1 MADAVKTHVLL
12 NTGDTYVAVFTNA
25 SDGIGE
31 AGGVVKVDISALTD
45 ITGRAPAK
53 LRIMKAKWSVQG
65 FPYVKIAFAA
75 DADDTA
81 LLLSG
86 TGEMCLNKYGGIQ
99 DPGTTGTTG
108 DIKFFAAAGATT
120 GSYTVLLHVE
130 KD

>member
-12 NTGDTYVAVFTNA
+12 NTGDTYVALFTNA
-25 SDGIGE
+25 SDGTGE
-31 AGGVVKVDISALTD
+31 NGVVKVDISALTD

-53 LRIMKAKWSVQG
+53 LRIMKAKWAVQG
-65 FPYVKIAFAA
+65 FPYVKIAFDA

-99 DPGTTGTTG
+99 DPGSTGTTG
-108 DIKFFAAAGATT
+108 DIKFTVPASATT
-120 GSYTVLLHVE
+120 GSYTILLHIE

>member
-12 NTGDTYVAVFTNA
+12 NSGDTYVAMFTNA
-25 SDGIGE
+25 SDGTGE
-31 AGGVVKVDISALTD
+31 NGVVKVDISALTD
-45 ITGRAPAK
+45 ITGRAPTK
-53 LRIMKAKWSVQG
+53 LRIMKAKWCVQG
-65 FPYVKIAFAA
+65 FPYAKIAFDA

-99 DPGTTGTTG
+99 DPGSTGATG
-108 DIKFFAAAGATT
+108 DIKFTVPASVTT
-120 GSYTVLLHVE
+120 GSYTILLHIE

>member
-25 SDGIGE
+25 SDGTGE
-31 AGGVVKVDISALTD
+31 NGVVKVDISALTD
-45 ITGRAPAK
+45 VTGRVPAK
-53 LRIMKAKWSVQG
+53 LRIMKAKWAVQG
-65 FPYVKIAFAA
+65 FPYVKIAFDA

-81 LLLSG
+81 LLLNG

-99 DPGTTGTTG
+99 DPKSTGTTG
-108 DIKFFAAAGATT
+108 DIKFFAAAGAGT
-120 GSYTVLLHVE
+120 GSYTILLHIE